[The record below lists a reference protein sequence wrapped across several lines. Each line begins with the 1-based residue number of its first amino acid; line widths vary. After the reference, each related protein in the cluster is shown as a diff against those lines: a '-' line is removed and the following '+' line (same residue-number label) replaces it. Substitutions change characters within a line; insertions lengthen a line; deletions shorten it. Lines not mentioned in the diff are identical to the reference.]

1 MTAFT
6 LKEAKEFDIPVII
19 SLQEKIWFSTYQKI
33 LSKAQMDYMFQEIY
47 SPNALERQMQ
57 EGHKFSI
64 LYHNDLP
71 IGFFA
76 ISLHV
81 ASSFKLHKIYLL
93 PAAQGIGAGKQML
106 REAEKY
112 VISQKGTTLIINV
125 NRYNKAKLFYEKMG
139 YQVIEEIDIPFGPYW
154 MNDYV
159 LSKTLM

>member
-33 LSKAQMDYMFQEIY
+33 LSKAQMDYMFQ
-47 SPNALERQMQ
+47 MQ

-64 LYHNDLP
+64 LSHNALP